1 MLQVII
7 VECGVKT
14 LIIELSGS
22 HYEMGQ
28 QHGLKL
34 LRYRP
39 ALLGLIADYQE
50 RAREYPNEAMRAMV
64 DEISHVLQAHSPQ
77 TLDMIH
83 GIADGFEVS
92 RRDILSMMIGSYIE
106 DRLAPLS
113 GLLFQED
120 GCTSWAI
127 SKEKAGQDKVL
138 LAKNR
143 DYLVSHR
150 QMQVIFRCKPKGGHQ
165 YLSINSIGAC
175 NVFSS
180 GINADGLVIAD
191 TRVPSTDVGPGLPR
205 FSLMM
210 HILENFKYVNE
221 VVNYLRAI
229 PRMGGGTLIFAD
241 AKGGIGR
248 AEIGYEDIGILQE
261 KAGFLVCTNHFE
273 EPSMQKK
280 YRKRNE
286 TEEKD
291 SKWRFEKVSESLL
304 TNGENMDSDLA
315 AKLMAYHDERFAI
328 CRHGD
333 SKPLDETATI
343 SSTIFFPERRGFY
356 FCEGF
361 PCSDPFH
368 WISF

>member
-1 MLQVII
+1 
-7 VECGVKT
+7 
-14 LIIELSGS
+14 
-22 HYEMGQ
+22 MGR

-34 LRYRP
+34 FRYRP
-39 ALLGLIADYQE
+39 ALWGLIADYQE
-50 RAREYPNEAMRAMV
+50 RVREYPDEPMRAMV
-64 DEISHVLQAHSPQ
+64 DEISHILQAHSPQ
-77 TLDMIH
+77 TLDMIQ

-92 RRDILSMMIGSYIE
+92 RRDILSMMMGSYIE

-113 GLLFQED
+113 QWSFPED

-127 SKEKAGQDKVL
+127 SKEKAREDKVL

-150 QMQVIFRCKPKGGHQ
+150 QMQVIFRCNPEGGHR

-180 GINADGLVIAD
+180 GINADGLTIAD
-191 TRVPSTDVGPGLPR
+191 TRVPSTDVGRGLPR

-210 HILENFKYVNE
+210 HILENFKSVNE
-221 VVNYLRAI
+221 VINYLRSI
-229 PRMGGGTLIFAD
+229 PRMGGGNLIFAD
-241 AKGGIGR
+241 ANGGIGR
-248 AEIGYEDIGILQE
+248 AEIGYEGLGISQE
-261 KAGFLVCTNHFE
+261 SAGFLVCTNHFE
-273 EPSMQKK
+273 EHSMKEK
-280 YRKRNE
+280 YRKRNQ

-291 SKWRFEKVSESLL
+291 SKWRFGKVSESLL
-304 TNGENMDSDLA
+304 ATGENMDLDRA
-315 AKLMAYHDERFAI
+315 AKLMAYHDEGFAI

-333 SKPLDETATI
+333 SKPLDETSTI
-343 SSTIFFPERRGFY
+343 SSAIFLPERRGFY

-361 PCSDPFH
+361 PCTDSFY

>member
-1 MLQVII
+1 M
-7 VECGVKT
+7 
-14 LIIELSGS
+14 LIIDLAGS

-39 ALLGLIADYQE
+39 ALLGVIAEYQG
-50 RAREYPNEAMRAMV
+50 RAREYSDEAMGEIV
-64 DEISHVLQAHSPQ
+64 DEISNALQAHSPQ
-77 TLDMIH
+77 TLDMMH

-92 RRDILSMMIGSYIE
+92 RRDILSMLMGSYIE

-113 GLLFQED
+113 GLPFQED

-127 SKEKAGQDKVL
+127 SKEKARQDKVL

-143 DYLVSHR
+143 DYLISHR
-150 QMQVIFRCKPKGGHQ
+150 PLQVIFRCKPEGGHR

-180 GINADGLVIAD
+180 GMNTEGLTIAD

-210 HILENFKYVNE
+210 HILENFRSVNE
-221 VVNYLRAI
+221 VINYLRSI
-229 PRMGGGTLIFAD
+229 PRMGGGNLIFAD
-241 AKGGIGR
+241 ANGHIGK
-248 AEIGYEDIGILQE
+248 AEIGYDDLGMLQE
-261 KAGFLVCTNHFE
+261 STGFLICTNHFE
-273 EPSMQKK
+273 EPSMQEK
-280 YRKRNE
+280 YRKRDE
-286 TEEKD
+286 REEKD
-291 SKWRFEKVSESLL
+291 SKWRFDKVSESLL
-304 TNGENMDSDLA
+304 TAGENMDSDLA

-328 CRHGD
+328 CYHGN
-333 SKPLDETATI
+333 SKQLDETATI
-343 SSTIFFPERRGFY
+343 SSTIFLPERRGFY

-361 PCSDPFH
+361 PCTDPFY

>member
-1 MLQVII
+1 MLI
-7 VECGVKT
+7 VDLT
-14 LIIELSGS
+14 GS

-50 RAREYPNEAMRAMV
+50 KVNSYLQQDITEIVE
-64 DEISHVLQAHSPQ
+64 EISDVLCVHSPQ

-92 RRDILSMMIGSYIE
+92 RRDILSMMMGSYIE

-113 GLLFQED
+113 GLPFQED

-127 SKEKAGQDKVL
+127 SKEKARQDKVL

-150 QMQVIFRCKPKGGHQ
+150 PLQVIFRCKPEGGHR

-180 GINADGLVIAD
+180 GMNTEGLTIAD
-191 TRVPSTDVGPGLPR
+191 TRVPSMDVGPGLPR

-210 HILENFKYVNE
+210 HILENFRSVNE
-221 VVNYLRAI
+221 VINYLTSV
-229 PRMGGGTLIFAD
+229 PRMGGGNLIFAD
-241 AKGGIGR
+241 AKGAIGR
-248 AEIGYEDIGILQE
+248 AEIGYEGLGILQE
-261 KAGFLVCTNHFE
+261 SAGFLVCTNHFE
-273 EPSMQKK
+273 EPSMQEK

-291 SKWRFEKVSESLL
+291 SKWRFDKVFESLVAAD
-304 TNGENMDSDLA
+304 ENMDSDLA

-328 CRHGD
+328 CHHRN
-333 SKPLDETATI
+333 SKQLDETTTI
-343 SSTIFFPERRGFY
+343 SSTIFLPERRGFY

-361 PCSDPFH
+361 PCTDPFY